1 MKIEVVA
8 YTLVA
13 LVWIFICALVISV
26 VFWVMP

>member
-8 YTLVA
+8 YVLVA
-13 LVWIFICALVISV
+13 LIWVFITALVISV

>member
-13 LVWIFICALVISV
+13 LVWVFITALVISV
-26 VFWVMP
+26 VFWVLP